1 MGFIDYL
8 VEASEKHGV
17 LAYGRMNPPT
27 AGHEQVIN
35 KVHEVA
41 KEHNA
46 THKVV
51 LSHQTG
57 NADNPLSPSQKVK
70 HAKRAFPKTNIAAA
84 TKDKPTILHHAS
96 EMHKTGVH
104 HLHVVAGSD
113 RTAAFHKLLNT
124 YNGKTGAHGH
134 YNFKSITVHSSGARD
149 PDAEGTAGVSG
160 TKMRQ
165 HAAAGKKSEFHAG
178 LPKGMKP
185 EHKEA
190 LYHDLR
196 HSMGVHEIYDPHL
209 KISEFQWGELKGT
222 NHMKKITPGEKP
234 NTKGDKL
241 KETNMQLNKIPAL
254 FMNEAQRQQLREQN
268 SQLEFDGIQ
277 TQHFNMC
284 PTAYKMFKQMIETI
298 RAGKHIGEVA
308 GHVPLQAVNQNSDAV
323 RQVQAGIAVKPEGLR
338 QMQFRQYTGL

>member
-1 MGFIDYL
+1 
-8 VEASEKHGV
+8 
-17 LAYGRMNPPT
+17 
-27 AGHEQVIN
+27 
-35 KVHEVA
+35 
-41 KEHNA
+41 
-46 THKVV
+46 
-51 LSHQTG
+51 
-57 NADNPLSPSQKVK
+57 
-70 HAKRAFPKTNIAAA
+70 
-84 TKDKPTILHHAS
+84 
-96 EMHKTGVH
+96 
-104 HLHVVAGSD
+104 
-113 RTAAFHKLLNT
+113 
-124 YNGKTGAHGH
+124 
-134 YNFKSITVHSSGARD
+134 
-149 PDAEGTAGVSG
+149 
-160 TKMRQ
+160 MRQ

-178 LPKGMKP
+178 LPKSMKP

-234 NTKGDKL
+234 NTKGVKL

-308 GHVPLQAVNQNSDAV
+308 GHVPLQAVSQNSDAV

-338 QMQFRQYTGL
+338 QMQFRQYMGL